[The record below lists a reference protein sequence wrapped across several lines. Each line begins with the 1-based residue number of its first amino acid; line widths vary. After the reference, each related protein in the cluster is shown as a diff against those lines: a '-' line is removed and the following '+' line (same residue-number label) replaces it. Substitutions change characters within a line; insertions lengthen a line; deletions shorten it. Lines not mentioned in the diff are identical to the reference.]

1 MGDEEMKSI
10 KEKAWYPYAVAAC
23 IAVVLFV
30 FLSNFQSIWG
40 AVKTFFGFF
49 RIVILGCIIA
59 FIVNPL
65 SKLLARTVFK
75 KVKKDKGRLAMSNLV
90 AFIIVILFIVF
101 SLVIVIPQLIDSVQ
115 KFLENLPVYRDTIM
129 GWLDNAGITL
139 ESLGL
144 GSDEAEEVAKL
155 EASSLLG
162 NIGQYAGTIMSTT
175 MNVGKVVFNFAVA
188 FMMSMY
194 ILGAKESLKKGCGRL
209 LKAIFGESRYG
220 GVCTFLQKSNAVF
233 NSYIVYNL
241 IDSLI
246 IGTLNAIFMLILGMD
261 YMGLISFI
269 VALFNLIPTFGPLI
283 GGAIGAFILLLVR
296 PLHALI
302 FLGFTVI
309 LQLFD
314 GYVLKPKLF
323 GDSLGVSGLWIL
335 VGVIVG
341 GKMFGVVGILLS
353 IPVVALIDFL
363 YSNYLLPAL
372 ERKRGIKQLQDN

>member
-1 MGDEEMKSI
+1 MRSI
-10 KEKAWYPYAVAAC
+10 KEKTWYPYAVAAC
-23 IAVVLFV
+23 IAVILFV
-30 FLSNFQSIWG
+30 VLSNFQGIWG
-40 AVKTFFGFF
+40 AIKTFVGFF
-49 RIVILGCIIA
+49 RIVISGCIIA

-65 SKLLARTVFK
+65 SKLLARTIFK
-75 KVKKDKGRLAMSNLV
+75 KVKKDKRRLALSNLV
-90 AFIIVILFIVF
+90 AFILVILFIIF
-101 SLVIVIPQLIDSVQ
+101 SLVIVIPQLIDSI
-115 KFLENLPVYRDTIM
+115 KTFLDNLGTYRDTII
-129 GWLDNAGITL
+129 GWLENAGITL

-175 MNVGKVVFNFAVA
+175 VNVGRVIFNFAVA
-188 FMMSMY
+188 FMLSMY
-194 ILGAKESLKKGCGRL
+194 ILAEKDKLKNGCGRL
-209 LKAIFGESRYG
+209 IKAIVGESNYG

-246 IGTLNAIFMLILGMD
+246 IGGLNAIFMLILGMD

-269 VALFNLIPTFGPLI
+269 VAIFNLIPTFGPLI

-302 FLGFTVI
+302 FLIFTVV

-363 YSNYLLPAL
+363 YSNYLLPFL
-372 ERKRGIKQLQDN
+372 EKKQGIKPLQDN

>member
-1 MGDEEMKSI
+1 MKSI
-10 KEKAWYPYAVAAC
+10 KEKTWYPYAVAAC
-23 IAVVLFV
+23 IAVILFV
-30 FLSNFQSIWG
+30 VLSNFQGIWG
-40 AVKTFFGFF
+40 AIKTFVGFF
-49 RIVILGCIIA
+49 RIVISGCIIA

-65 SKLLARTVFK
+65 SKLLARTIFK
-75 KVKKDKGRLAMSNLV
+75 KVKKDKRRLALSNLV
-90 AFIIVILFIVF
+90 AFIIVILFIIF
-101 SLVIVIPQLIDSVQ
+101 SLVIVIPQLIDSI
-115 KFLENLPVYRDTIM
+115 KTFLDNLGTYRDTII
-129 GWLDNAGITL
+129 GWLENAGITL

-175 MNVGKVVFNFAVA
+175 VNVGRVIFNFAVA
-188 FMMSMY
+188 FMLSMY
-194 ILGAKESLKKGCGRL
+194 ILAEKDKLKNGCGRL
-209 LKAIFGESRYG
+209 IKAIVGESNYG

-246 IGTLNAIFMLILGMD
+246 IGGLNAIFMLILGMD

-269 VALFNLIPTFGPLI
+269 VAIFNLIPTFGPLI

-302 FLGFTVI
+302 FLIFTVV

-363 YSNYLLPAL
+363 YSNYLLPFL
-372 ERKRGIKQLQDN
+372 EKKQGIKPLQDN

>member
-1 MGDEEMKSI
+1 M
-10 KEKAWYPYAVAAC
+10 
-23 IAVVLFV
+23 
-30 FLSNFQSIWG
+30 
-40 AVKTFFGFF
+40 
-49 RIVILGCIIA
+49 
-59 FIVNPL
+59 
-65 SKLLARTVFK
+65 
-75 KVKKDKGRLAMSNLV
+75 
-90 AFIIVILFIVF
+90 
-101 SLVIVIPQLIDSVQ
+101 
-115 KFLENLPVYRDTIM
+115 
-129 GWLDNAGITL
+129 
-139 ESLGL
+139 
-144 GSDEAEEVAKL
+144 
-155 EASSLLG
+155 
-162 NIGQYAGTIMSTT
+162 
-175 MNVGKVVFNFAVA
+175 
-188 FMMSMY
+188 
-194 ILGAKESLKKGCGRL
+194 
-209 LKAIFGESRYG
+209 
-220 GVCTFLQKSNAVF
+220 F

>member
-1 MGDEEMKSI
+1 MKSI

-30 FLSNFQSIWG
+30 FLSNFQTIWG

-209 LKAIFGESRYG
+209 LKAIVGESRYG

-269 VALFNLIPTFGPLI
+269 VAIFNLIPTFGPLI

>member
-1 MGDEEMKSI
+1 MKSI

-30 FLSNFQSIWG
+30 FLSNFQTIWG

-144 GSDEAEEVAKL
+144 VSDEAEEVAKL

-209 LKAIFGESRYG
+209 LKAIFGESKYG

-269 VALFNLIPTFGPLI
+269 VV
-283 GGAIGAFILLLVR
+283 LVR

-372 ERKRGIKQLQDN
+372 EGTRGIKQLQDN

>member
-1 MGDEEMKSI
+1 MKSI

-30 FLSNFQSIWG
+30 FLSNFQTIWG

-209 LKAIFGESRYG
+209 LKAIVGESRYG